1 MIGAPKG
8 TLLQTIHCIA
18 VTKLMIGTLLKVE
31 EASRESDDDKQRKRR
46 RCGQIPPDGS
56 RSQPSP

>member
-8 TLLQTIHCIA
+8 TLLQSIHCIA
-18 VTKLMIGTLLKVE
+18 MTKLMIGTLLKVE
-31 EASRESDDDKQRKRR
+31 ASQESDDDKQRKRR